1 MNNYIYPIYP
11 LQQGDEL
18 LEMIF
23 PTEPTIQQDMHH
35 ENLPNTQPSDPAPF
49 KSQDSKSSS
58 EAAGS
63 TKKMAHRDL
72 ERQRRQEMN
81 SLYTSLRSLLPLE
94 YVKGKRSISDHM
106 YEATNY
112 IKDLE
117 KNIQDLKNKR
127 DKLNILTNFGTTT
140 ETVMT
145 ESMSGL
151 SDFVTV
157 RKCWQ
162 GVEVVVSSSLKE
174 VVVSL
179 SRVLEVLVE
188 EGLTAVSCVS
198 SKVNERLIHTIQAEV
213 MDPTAS
219 INTSLLRQK
228 LMSLVHIGQVE
239 FP

>member
-1 MNNYIYPIYP
+1 MNNYIYPLYP
-11 LQQGDEL
+11 LQQGDDEL
-18 LEMIF
+18 LEQIF
-23 PTEPTIQQDMHH
+23 STQPIIQQDMLH
-35 ENLPNTQPSDPAPF
+35 EKNLPNSQPCDPPI
-49 KSQDSKSSS
+49 KSQDTKSLS
-58 EAAGS
+58 EATDS
-63 TKKMAHRDL
+63 TKKIAHREL

-117 KNIQDLKNKR
+117 KNIHELKDKR
-127 DKLNILTNFGTTT
+127 DKLKIVTNFGTTEIT
-140 ETVMT
+140 MT
-145 ESMSGL
+145 ESISG
-151 SDFVTV
+151 SDFATV

-179 SRVLEVLVE
+179 SRVLEVLLE
-188 EGLTAVSCVS
+188 EGLTAVNCVS
-198 SKVNERLIHTIQAEV
+198 SKVDERLIHTIQAEV
-213 MDPTAS
+213 MDPAAS
-219 INTSLLRQK
+219 INTSDLQQR
-228 LMSLVHIGQVE
+228 LMSLVQQVE